1 MDDTFRLDLA
11 DCDKEYT
18 QNVLD
23 TFLEKAADHRRKL
36 IEIRMSQAMADRLG
50 IEDRRAAGSFR
61 GVPVAVCDTGFEGAI
76 EVILGPIH

>member
-1 MDDTFRLDLA
+1 
-11 DCDKEYT
+11 
-18 QNVLD
+18 
-23 TFLEKAADHRRKL
+23 
-36 IEIRMSQAMADRLG
+36 MSQAMADRLG